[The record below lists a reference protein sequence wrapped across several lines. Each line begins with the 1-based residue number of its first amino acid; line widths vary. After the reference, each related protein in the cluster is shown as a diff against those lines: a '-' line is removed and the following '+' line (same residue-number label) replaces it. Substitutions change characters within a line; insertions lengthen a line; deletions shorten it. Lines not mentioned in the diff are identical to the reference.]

1 MIDFSQSL
9 TQILASMGQNFN
21 TNPKEDFN
29 VISACNDT
37 WKETMTAWQKKQG
50 DKISGLEQQIHIMKG
65 AFQESQQAIGRLQD
79 DFFKLDE
86 MVSRHELVIPKLREE
101 VGTTLMK
108 VNSVLAVVDRKIEEF
123 QEWINNVKP
132 MDMTTEI
139 HMEIVNSLNEIIL
152 NNSPSTTM
160 ESVCQ

>member
-1 MIDFSQSL
+1 M
-9 TQILASMGQNFN
+9 
-21 TNPKEDFN
+21 
-29 VISACNDT
+29 
-37 WKETMTAWQKKQG
+37 
-50 DKISGLEQQIHIMKG
+50 
-65 AFQESQQAIGRLQD
+65 
-79 DFFKLDE
+79 DE
-86 MVSRHELVIPKLREE
+86 MVSPHELVIPKLREE

-108 VNSVLAVVDRKIEEF
+108 VNSVLAEVDRKIEEF